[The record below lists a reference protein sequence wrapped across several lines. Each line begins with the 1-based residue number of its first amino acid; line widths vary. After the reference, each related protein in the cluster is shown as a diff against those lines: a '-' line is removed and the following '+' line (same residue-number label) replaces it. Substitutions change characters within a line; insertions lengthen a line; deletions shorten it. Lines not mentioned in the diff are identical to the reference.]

1 MPSADRW
8 APDSVPQRQ
17 STPTRVTSNH
27 RHDSRRPCR
36 RPIDRASVSAVEIG
50 EARGWNVRPLDSG
63 DWAWTAWIGADGR
76 SGVEP
81 TEAEA
86 ESAAQ
91 RELESMASDAAAG
104 AQSRRELPVRDDRD
118 VRWDPQA

>member
-1 MPSADRW
+1 M
-8 APDSVPQRQ
+8 
-17 STPTRVTSNH
+17 
-27 RHDSRRPCR
+27 
-36 RPIDRASVSAVEIG
+36 EIG
-50 EARGWNVRPLDSG
+50 EARGWNVRPLGSC

-81 TEAEA
+81 TEAAA

-91 RELESMASDAAAG
+91 HELESMASDAAAR
-104 AQSRRELPVRDDRD
+104 AQSLRELPVSDDRD

>member
-1 MPSADRW
+1 M
-8 APDSVPQRQ
+8 
-17 STPTRVTSNH
+17 
-27 RHDSRRPCR
+27 
-36 RPIDRASVSAVEIG
+36 EIG
-50 EARGWNVRPLDSG
+50 EARGWNVRPLGSG

-81 TEAEA
+81 TEAAA

-91 RELESMASDAAAG
+91 HELESMASDAAAR
-104 AQSRRELPVRDDRD
+104 AQSLRELPVSDDRD

>member
-1 MPSADRW
+1 MRDDPAADR
-8 APDSVPQRQ
+8 
-17 STPTRVTSNH
+17 STALA
-27 RHDSRRPCR
+27 SR
-36 RPIDRASVSAVEIG
+36 AMEIG
-50 EARGWNVRPLDSG
+50 KARGWNVRPLDSG

-91 RELESMASDAAAG
+91 RELESMASDAVAG
-104 AQSRRELPVRDDRD
+104 AQSRRELPVSDDRD